1 MVQRILI
8 DCDPGIDDAVALMVA
23 GATPAVSVQAVT
35 ATFGN
40 VGLDGTSRNALAVCE
55 LVGLDVPVYAGA
67 DRPLVRDVIGGRT
80 FHGDTGL
87 GGVDLPPP
95 ARAVA
100 SGHAVTAIR
109 AVVNRFPGEIT
120 LVVTGAMTNV
130 ALALRLDPGIA
141 AGIQRIVFMGGS
153 TEAGNVTPAAEFN
166 AFADPH
172 AMRVVLESGIP
183 LTMFG
188 LNVTHQVLATPDRI
202 ARIRGLGNPV
212 ADAAATMLG
221 FYAESYRA
229 TYGWPGAALHD
240 PCTIAHLLDPTLFTL
255 RPMHVSVDTNEGQNF
270 GRTTCDAR
278 RLTGRSANVDVAVT
292 ADADRFFDLLTTAL
306 AQYDRSRL

>member
-1 MVQRILI
+1 MARNILI
-8 DCDPGIDDAVALMVA
+8 DCDPGIDDTLALMLA
-23 GATPAVSVQAVT
+23 AASPGLSVQAVT

-40 VGLDGTSRNALAVCE
+40 VGLDRTARNALAVCG
-55 LVGLDVPVYAGA
+55 LVGLAAPVYAGA
-67 DRPLVRDVIGGRT
+67 DRPLVRGVIGGAT
-80 FHGDTGL
+80 FHGDGGL
-87 GGVDLPPP
+87 GGVALPQP
-95 ARAVA
+95 ARHVA
-100 SGHAVTAIR
+100 PGHAVDAIR
-109 AVVNRFPGEIT
+109 AAVNRFPGDIT

-141 AGIQRIVFMGGS
+141 AGIERIVFMGGS

-202 ARIRGLGNPV
+202 ARIRALNNPV
-212 ADAAATMLG
+212 AAAAAEMLA
-221 FYAESYRA
+221 FYAESYR
-229 TYGWPGAALHD
+229 TEYGWPGAAMHD
-240 PCTIAHLLDPTLFTL
+240 PCTIAYLVDPALFTL
-255 RPMHVSVDTNEGQNF
+255 WPMHVTVDTNEGPNF

-278 RLTGRSANVDVAVT
+278 RTTGRAPNAEVAYE
-292 ADADRFFDLLTTAL
+292 ADPDGFFDLLTKAL
-306 AQYDRSRL
+306 SAYA

>member
-1 MVQRILI
+1 VTRPLLV
-8 DCDPGIDDAVALMVA
+8 DCDPGIDDAVALMLA
-23 GATPAVSVQAVT
+23 GAHPELSVQAVT

-40 VGLDGTSRNALAVCE
+40 VGLGGTSRNALAVCE
-55 LVGLDVPVYAGA
+55 LVGLDVPVHAGA
-67 DRPLVRDVIGGRT
+67 DRPLVRDVIGGAT

-87 GGVDLPPP
+87 GGVVLPEPP
-95 ARAVA
+95 GTV
-100 SGHAVTAIR
+100 
-109 AVVNRFPGEIT
+109 T

-130 ALALRLDPGIA
+130 ALALRLDPALA
-141 AGIQRIVFMGGS
+141 AGIGRIVFMGGS

-172 AMRVVLESGIP
+172 AMRVVIDSGIP

-202 ARIRGLGNPV
+202 ERIRGLGNPV
-212 ADAAATMLG
+212 AAAAATMLG
-221 FYAESYRA
+221 FYLDSYRT

-240 PCTIAHLLDPTLFTL
+240 PCTIAYLLDPTLFTV
-255 RPMHVSVDTNEGQNF
+255 RPMHVTVDTNEGQNF

-278 RLTGRSANVDVAVT
+278 RLTGRSPNVDVAVE
-292 ADADRFFDLLTTAL
+292 ADAERFFELLTAAL
-306 AQYDRSRL
+306 ARY